1 MYRLIK
7 KARCDGKQLREPC
20 EKPSQVLRKTSPF
33 TESMFWKHLLTERM
47 KAVPM
52 TQKGFPCHE
61 LRGGTDLRLEE
72 QWKALTKVR
81 GDRVTKL
88 R

>member
-1 MYRLIK
+1 
-7 KARCDGKQLREPC
+7 
-20 EKPSQVLRKTSPF
+20 
-33 TESMFWKHLLTERM
+33 MFWKHLLTERM